1 MARVFLGMGVGMR
14 QPVVVDI
21 FCGCGGLSEGFKRAG
36 FLPVLGIDIDEHAVT
51 TYNRHNDGNG
61 VVADIAKVSGKDIL
75 AHSGRRVIDVMTGG
89 PPCQAFS
96 TVAVAKWRSLG
107 RPSTMSHP
115 VNQLYREF
123 LRLVLEVRPKFFV
136 MENVERMLSI
146 GGGQVVR
153 DVESTL
159 QGKYRVSFYKKDVA
173 GFGVP
178 QHRRRAL
185 VIGNRIRSK
194 NPELEETHSCGADD
208 KKPFVTVREAISDLP
223 KIHAGGGSNA
233 MGYAPT
239 TKSSDYAASLHSKSR
254 LMHNHVARM
263 HSDRDLKIF
272 RMLKPGKTI
281 KDIPSKYNPYRKD
294 IFLDKYKKQPWQRP
308 SSTVL
313 AHLSKDGLM
322 FIHPD
327 KSQNRSLTP
336 REAARLQSFSDDFVF
351 EGPRTKQYLQIGNA
365 VPPIFAQVIAEQ
377 IKRLLTRGK

>member
-1 MARVFLGMGVGMR
+1 M
-14 QPVVVDI
+14 
-21 FCGCGGLSEGFKRAG
+21 SEGFRQAG
-36 FLPVLGIDIDEHAVT
+36 FLPVLGIDIDKYAVA
-51 TYNRHNDGNG
+51 TYENHNEGRG
-61 VVADIAKVSGKDIL
+61 WAIDIITVSGKDIIKRSG
-75 AHSGRRVIDVMTGG
+75 HSVIDVMAGG

-107 RPSTMSHP
+107 KPSTLNHP
-115 VNQLYREF
+115 VNLLYKEF

-146 GGGQVVR
+146 DDGQVR
-153 DVESTL
+153 KNVESTL
-159 QGKYRVSFYKKDVA
+159 QDKYRVSFYKKDVA

-185 VIGNRIRSK
+185 VIGNRLGVE
-194 NPELEETHSCGADD
+194 NPELEETHSRKEDS
-208 KKPFVTVREAISDLP
+208 KKPLVTVREAISDLP
-223 KIHAGGGSNA
+223 RIRAGSGSRVMEYPPSA
-233 MGYAPT
+233 KVSA
-239 TKSSDYAASLHSKSR
+239 YAAAMHSKSN
-254 LMHNHVARM
+254 LVHNHMARM
-263 HSDRDLKIF
+263 HNDRDLKIF

-281 KDIPSKYNPYRKD
+281 KDIPSRYNPYRKD

-327 KSQNRSLTP
+327 KSQNRSITP
-336 REAARLQSFSDDFVF
+336 REAARLQSFNDDFVF

-365 VPPIFAQVIAEQ
+365 VPPIFAHAVAER
-377 IKRLLTRGK
+377 IKELLVKK

>member
-1 MARVFLGMGVGMR
+1 MGG
-14 QPVVVDI
+14 
-21 FCGCGGLSEGFKRAG
+21 
-36 FLPVLGIDIDEHAVT
+36 T
-51 TYNRHNDGNG
+51 TADADGW
-61 VVADIAKVSGKDIL
+61 ADIRTVSGKDITER
-75 AHSGRRVIDVMTGG
+75 AGRGVVDAMAGG

-107 RPSTMSHP
+107 KPSTLNHP
-115 VNQLYREF
+115 VNQLYMEF

-146 GGGQVVR
+146 DDSQVVKNVQAVLQKEY
-153 DVESTL
+153 DVS
-159 QGKYRVSFYKKDVA
+159 VYKKDVA

-185 VIGNRIRSK
+185 IIGNRMGVG
-194 NPELEETHSCGADD
+194 NPKLEETHSLDGGY
-208 KKPFVTVREAISDLP
+208 KKPFVTVRDAIADLP
-223 KIHAGGGSNA
+223 RICAGEGSPVA
-233 MGYAPT
+233 KYPPSA
-239 TKSSDYAASLHSKSR
+239 SVSDYAVAARSKSK
-254 LMHNHVARM
+254 LVYNHVARM
-263 HSDRDLKIF
+263 HNDRDLKIF

-281 KDIPSKYNPYRKD
+281 KDIPEKYNPYRKD

-308 SSTVL
+308 SSTIL

-336 REAARLQSFSDDFVF
+336 REAARLQSFGDDFVF

-365 VPPIFAQVIAEQ
+365 VPPFFARAVAEQ
-377 IKRLLTRGK
+377 IKKLLEASA